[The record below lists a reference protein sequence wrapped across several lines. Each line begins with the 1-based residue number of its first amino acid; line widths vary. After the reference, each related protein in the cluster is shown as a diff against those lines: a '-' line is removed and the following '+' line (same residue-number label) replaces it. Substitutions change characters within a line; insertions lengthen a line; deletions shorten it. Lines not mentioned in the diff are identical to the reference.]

1 RPFKAKIGFKDP
13 IHQAIVAKKLGLD
26 SHKISE
32 NRNPFHFAE
41 VSTRILIRTT
51 LDGGTP
57 LSLNSRI
64 AMGRLKAASTLTLSV
79 LPREEKGSL
88 IPLR

>member
-41 VSTRILIRTT
+41 VS
-51 LDGGTP
+51 
-57 LSLNSRI
+57 N
-64 AMGRLKAASTLTLSV
+64 LKADLLLEGHFGIFETKQEV
-79 LPREEKGSL
+79 
-88 IPLR
+88 